1 MMEKKLKFMEGLTK
15 ITDKIAGPLT
25 KFANLPSI
33 SSIQEGMLGIMST
46 MIVGSIFIMLYSL
59 ADPGMM
65 GESVI
70 LPFLT
75 PYLDKVYLA
84 YNMTTGFIGLFA
96 SLTISMAYAEK
107 IGVDV
112 KNGAVL
118 GLTSFLFLTI
128 GEYADP
134 EWGAV
139 WVEGFNAGGL
149 FVAIISSLVVLRVYQ
164 FCEKKQMMIKMPAGV
179 PVSVKTS
186 FAAIIP
192 YVICVVT
199 IWFIRSIL
207 SFDFNYFISSIIG
220 PVINA
225 ADNIFSYTALTTLM
239 QTFWCAGLHG
249 DLIVYS
255 FYAPLITTWEATNQA
270 AFALG
275 EELPFIWTTTFEY
288 MGPSYF
294 PLILLMWKSPV
305 KQFNAVA
312 KIAAPALLFNIT
324 EPILFGL
331 PIALNPFLVIPCL
344 LGTLV
349 DCIINYGATMLG
361 LVNRF
366 GMVLPWF
373 TPPVIGAP
381 LATGGDFRTLLV
393 IALEFVLGLIIYYP
407 FFKAYEK
414 IKLKEQEELESAEGK
429 TE

>member
-1 MMEKKLKFMEGLTK
+1 MENKFKFMNGLTK

-25 KFANLPSI
+25 TFANYPSI

-59 ADPGMM
+59 GDPGMTN
-65 GESVI
+65 GTAI

-75 PYLDKVYLA
+75 PYLDKLYLA
-84 YNMTTGFIGLFA
+84 YNMTTGFIGLYA
-96 SLTISMAYAEK
+96 AITISMSYAEK

-112 KNGAVL
+112 KNGAIL

-128 GEYADP
+128 AEYADP
-134 EWGAV
+134 EWGAI
-139 WVEGFNAGGL
+139 WIEGFSAGGL
-149 FVAIISSLVVLRVYQ
+149 FVAIISSLIVIRVYH

-186 FAAIIP
+186 FAAIVPFIL
-192 YVICVVT
+192 CVVV
-199 IWFIRSIL
+199 IWFIRSIIG
-207 SFDFNYFISSIIG
+207 FDFNYFISSLLAPI
-220 PVINA
+220 INA
-225 ADNIFSYTALTTLM
+225 ADNIFSYTALSTLM

-255 FYAPLITTWEATNQA
+255 FYAPLVTTWEAANQA

-275 EELPFIWTTTFEY
+275 ESLPYIWTTTFEY
-288 MGPSYF
+288 MTPSYF

-312 KIAAPALLFNIT
+312 KISAPALFFNIT

-331 PIALNPFLVIPCL
+331 PIALNPFLIIPCL
-344 LGTLV
+344 LNTVVVCLM
-349 DCIINYGATMLG
+349 NYGVTMLG
-361 LVNRF
+361 WIDRF

-381 LATGGDFRTLLV
+381 LATGGDWRTLILLAV
-393 IALEFVLGLIIYYP
+393 DFLIGLIIYYP

-414 IKLKEQEELESAEGK
+414 SKLQEQEKLVEEGK
-429 TE
+429 